1 MKVRAPA
8 VAGAFYEAEEHD
20 LRERINSSFIHH
32 LGPGKLPPAPEPDE
46 KIFGFVLPH
55 AGYVYSGPVAAHGY
69 YLCSGIRDFELAV
82 ILGPNHWG
90 IGSGVA
96 TYPGD
101 YWRTPL
107 GNLAIDKEAAKEL
120 VDSSGIVDYDETA
133 HAREHSIEVHLPFL
147 QFIKGNEIKIL
158 PVSMALQ
165 DIDTAVEI
173 GNSLGSFLSKRR
185 AILIASSDFT
195 HYERHEVASRKDSEA
210 IKAISELDVKQH
222 YLTIQRMNISAC
234 GYGPIAAVITAVKA
248 LGARSGRLL
257 KYATSGDTSGDF
269 TSVVGYASIAFT

>member
-1 MKVRAPA
+1 M
-8 VAGAFYEAEEHD
+8 AGAFYEAEEHD

-120 VDSSGIVDYDETA
+120 VDSSGIVVYDETA